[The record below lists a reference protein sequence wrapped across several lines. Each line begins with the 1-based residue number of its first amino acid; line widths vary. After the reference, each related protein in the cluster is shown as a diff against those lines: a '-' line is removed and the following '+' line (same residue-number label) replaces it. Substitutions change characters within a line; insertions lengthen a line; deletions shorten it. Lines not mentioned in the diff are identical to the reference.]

1 MFDGFTIASVII
13 KTLSNARIDYNIIVI
28 VLGNVNINNYVP
40 EKKLQKKSYNLL

>member
-1 MFDGFTIASVII
+1 LFDGFTIASVII

-28 VLGNVNINNYVP
+28 VLGNVNNYVP